1 MKHNTQAVVAELSTL
16 LQTTRE
22 NLTKLEGFP
31 QKSLQAHPSGGGW
44 NALECLEH
52 LNRYAAHYLPVLDKA
67 LAHAAGKAETEYKA
81 GWLGEYFAKTMRAEN
96 ARPGKM
102 KSPKDKNPVG
112 APLNGQQVLG
122 VFEADL
128 HRTEAL
134 LSKSLR
140 ASWNRTRI
148 QTSLSPLLRLNL
160 GDTLRFYVYHVDR
173 HVQQAMRAAEA
184 AL

>member
-1 MKHNTQAVVAELSTL
+1 MKHNTQAVVVELSTL

-22 NLTKLEGFP
+22 NLTILEGFP
-31 QKSLQAHPSGGGW
+31 EKSLQAHPVAGGW

-52 LNRYAAHYLPVLDKA
+52 LNRYAAYYLPALDNA
-67 LAHAAGKAETEYKA
+67 LADATGKAEETYRS

-96 ARPGKM
+96 AKPGKM

-112 APLNGQQVLG
+112 AQLDARRVLNT
-122 VFEADL
+122 FAKDL
-128 HRTEAL
+128 HHTEAIL
-134 LSKSLR
+134 QKSLS

-148 QTSLSPLLRLNL
+148 TTSLSPLLRLNL

-173 HVQQAMRAAEA
+173 HVQQAMRAVA
-184 AL
+184 AP

>member
-16 LQTTRE
+16 LQTTQKSFSTLK
-22 NLTKLEGFP
+22 NFP
-31 QKSLQAHPSGGGW
+31 EKSLQAHPSGGGW

-52 LNRYAAHYLPVLDKA
+52 LNRYAVHYLPALDKA
-67 LAHAAGKAETEYKA
+67 LAHATGKAEAEYKA

-112 APLNGQQVLG
+112 APLDARQVLS
-122 VFEADL
+122 VFEKDL
-128 HRTEAL
+128 HRTEAIL
-134 LSKSLR
+134 QKSLT

-148 QTSLSPLLRLNL
+148 TTSLSSMLRLNL
-160 GDTLRFYVYHVDR
+160 GDTLRFYMYHVDR
-173 HVQQAMRAAEA
+173 HMQQAMRAAEA
-184 AL
+184 V